1 MNREHLDLGGIYELE
16 FLEGLI
22 CVYSSGILDGR
33 SLYSPVEGKKEF
45 TPREIRDWEPDLALR
60 QEKLQKLTEKMERVL
75 SVEKIGKYVDNCLG
89 DRKEMCAAQLPLRD
103 TEDFIKI
110 IYIRLYGQ
118 RKNMKYR
125 VEPLEEKEVNGY
137 RFKDFRIWRK

>member
-1 MNREHLDLGGIYELE
+1 M
-16 FLEGLI
+16 
-22 CVYSSGILDGR
+22 
-33 SLYSPVEGKKEF
+33 
-45 TPREIRDWEPDLALR
+45 
-60 QEKLQKLTEKMERVL
+60 L

-125 VEPLEEKEVNGY
+125 IEPLEEKEVNGY